1 MTTNID
7 GAIITPKAAYTIRFL
22 QEETNIDDV
31 ISQINEIIDIVLAED
46 IPLAL
51 SSDKDCIRI
60 VRNLRYLAQHLSTFK
75 AFNHE

>member
-7 GAIITPKAAYTIRFL
+7 GAIITPKATNTIRFL
-22 QEETNIDDV
+22 QEETNIDDA
-31 ISQINEIIDIVLAED
+31 ISQINEVIDIVLAED

-51 SSDKDCIRI
+51 NSDKDCIRI

-75 AFNHE
+75 VFNHE